1 VADATDATDA
11 TDAIA
16 AQELLADRSRARLFA
31 LLADRARPATT
42 SELAET
48 MQLHP
53 NGVRRHLGAL
63 QAAGL
68 VTRAHTEGGRGRP
81 ADTWMAVPGTA
92 AGPHAASAYRELARW
107 LARAIAGGA
116 TDPDAIRAV
125 GRVIGRE
132 LAADEEADD
141 EEAEHGLDDGALA
154 GALASMGFAPQP
166 MATTNGRTALR
177 LDNCPYCD
185 AVRENQPAICGL
197 HRGITEG
204 LLDVLAPEAEL
215 TRFVAEDPRS
225 AGCLIEITEPT
236 EGG

>member
-1 VADATDATDA
+1 VANATDATDA

-16 AQELLADRSRARLFA
+16 ADDLLADRSRARLFA

-81 ADTWMAVPGTA
+81 ADTWMAVPGAA
-92 AGPHAASAYRELARW
+92 AGPQAASAYRELARW

-116 TDPDAIRAV
+116 TDPDGIRAV

-132 LAADEEADD
+132 LAADEEA
-141 EEAEHGLDDGALA
+141 EHGLNDGPLA

-166 MATTNGRTALR
+166 VATTSGRTTLR

-185 AVRENQPAICGL
+185 AVRENQPVICGL
-197 HRGITEG
+197 HRGMTEG

-215 TRFVAEDPRS
+215 TRFVAEDPRR
-225 AGCLIEITEPT
+225 AGCLIEIAEPT